1 MASRFALLFALFA
14 GVVACGGPSEEKPP
28 VPLDKHFDDM
38 YIAQVPL
45 DQKQDVI
52 KTQND
57 WSIAKM
63 EAAKSEADYN
73 DSAANL
79 EVAKNDAK
87 TAHTGVDS
95 ALAMKNS
102 AQKSGDM
109 NRINQSTKDE
119 RVAEDQAKAADQHA
133 AFFDRYREFLRIDWR
148 HKQAVM
154 YWRESQYEVAKAAVA
169 QKSGKAIQ
177 NIKYEWFPGQ
187 EQDRSK
193 RAARTGRAT
202 PSSRAARRVDA
213 RDKWLALQKTADTE
227 NGHTQNYSV
236 PDPMASPAQ
245 PAQASGQ

>member
-1 MASRFALLFALFA
+1 MASRFALLFTLFA

-63 EAAKSEADYN
+63 EAAKAEADYN
-73 DSAANL
+73 DSTANL

-87 TAHTGVDS
+87 QAHTTLDS
-95 ALAMKNS
+95 AITMKNS
-102 AQKSGDM
+102 AAKSGDM
-109 NRINQSTKDE
+109 NRTNQATKDE
-119 RVAEDQAKAADQHA
+119 RIAEDQAKAADQHA

-154 YWRESQYEVAKAAVA
+154 YWREAQYEAAKSGVA
-169 QKSGKAIQ
+169 QRTGKAIA
-177 NIKYEWFPGQ
+177 NVNYTWFPSQ

-193 RAARTGRAT
+193 HAEYWRGHADAARHDA
-202 PSSRAARRVDA
+202 SNA
-213 RDKWLALQKTADTE
+213 RDKWIDLQKTADTE
-227 NGHTQNYSV
+227 SGHMQNYSV
-236 PDPMASPAQ
+236 PDPMASPGQ